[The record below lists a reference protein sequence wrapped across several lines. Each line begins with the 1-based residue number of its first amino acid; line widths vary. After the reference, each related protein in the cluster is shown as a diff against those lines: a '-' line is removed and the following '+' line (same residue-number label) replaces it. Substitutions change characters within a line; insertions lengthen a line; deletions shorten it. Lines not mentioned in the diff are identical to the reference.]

1 MTIRTSMLVL
11 CMAAATQQV
20 LAATVTFQ
28 WFGGRLTTAAEIAND
43 PSLANQLVHDFRVTT
58 SADILR
64 VGDVRIH
71 GGVHPY
77 NNSFGT
83 DVEPPNPLFLPVFP
97 AVSRRLLDYDAKRC
111 NSICRQCGR
120 SARNRE

>member
-1 MTIRTSMLVL
+1 
-11 CMAAATQQV
+11 MARARRCSFFAWRPQV
-20 LAATVTFQ
+20 NRHWRRRSDVA

-43 PSLANQLVHDFRVTT
+43 PSLANQLVHDFRVTAG
-58 SADILR
+58 ADILR

-97 AVSRRLLDYDAKRC
+97 ALGADRFLRRQAV
-111 NSICRQCGR
+111 
-120 SARNRE
+120 